1 MLFAPCSAVQLHWPF
16 SSWTTSGSW
25 LHLRPSGLFC
35 CRPVSLL
42 PMILMTKI
50 WVLGSQPNGHLLR
63 EVFLSVFFNCLLLC
77 HTDAPIPLSV
87 FFSLKMWTYWEF
99 TYMEVATFSKKKNKE
114 TFMKTVSWS
123 FPGNFTM
130 CYVLFLCHLSYLNV
144 VKLYWEYGQ
153 CLVTA
158 WEKKT
163 YKKPSISVF
172 FVWKILNHILRQL
185 SWHLLCPSGSFSQET
200 MYMLNESPCLSVD
213 QIALCEPWEAV
224 RPHCLSLIFAI
235 SCLIQGILRVGS
247 HGLAHFWIQQ
257 LWLVAVWNLWKDRT
271 RKWPRH
277 PGFVLWVACIWFK
290 L

>member
-1 MLFAPCSAVQLHWPF
+1 MATSSERSSSLSSSTAFFSVTLMPLFLWVYFFLWRCGLTGNLHTWK
-16 SSWTTSGSW
+16 
-25 LHLRPSGLFC
+25 L
-35 CRPVSLL
+35 
-42 PMILMTKI
+42 
-50 WVLGSQPNGHLLR
+50 Q
-63 EVFLSVFFNCLLLC
+63 LSV
-77 HTDAPIPLSV
+77 
-87 FFSLKMWTYWEF
+87 
-99 TYMEVATFSKKKNKE
+99 KKKNKE

-130 CYVLFLCHLSYLNV
+130 CYVLFLCHFSYLNV

-200 MYMLNESPCLSVD
+200 MYMLNEPPCLSVD